1 MNEQR
6 GEIDEDQS
14 GQDRLYGRRQSQV
27 SNWPRERK
35 GILVEGNSMCEG
47 QEAAMSMLL
56 SWENQNSLTRE
67 DSSCWGWWEIK
78 LDKYGKIRIVKVLE
92 RQAK

>member
-1 MNEQR
+1 
-6 GEIDEDQS
+6 
-14 GQDRLYGRRQSQV
+14 
-27 SNWPRERK
+27 
-35 GILVEGNSMCEG
+35 MCER

-56 SWENQNSLTRE
+56 SWENENSLTRE